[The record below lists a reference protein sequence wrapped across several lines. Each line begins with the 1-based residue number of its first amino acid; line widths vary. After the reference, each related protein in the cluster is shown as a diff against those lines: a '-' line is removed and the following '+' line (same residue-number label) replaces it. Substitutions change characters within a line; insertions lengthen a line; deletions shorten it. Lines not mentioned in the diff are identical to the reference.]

1 MPNFNKNTSRSYIV
15 ETHTDYSYPLGLN
28 YLNLGASFLR
38 NFGAASVRV

>member
-1 MPNFNKNTSRSYIV
+1 MPNFNKNASRSYIV

-38 NFGAASVRV
+38 HFGAATVRV